1 MLPSS
6 ALLDSEVGN
15 GLLAFTDV
23 SNGRCGYVDVKD
35 HGVLW
40 MPDSVLTPTRF
51 RYGAAVVFTR
61 NGVALTDR
69 NGRLTNL
76 PGAMDA
82 VVTGTDRVALRT
94 DRGWLLA
101 DFGGRVL
108 EQQPAGGVKIDST
121 ALRLV
126 PQLFYREPIRESV
139 ANEKA
144 ASKEAGVLKEN
155 AEKGTCTVDREAW
168 RRIGKQNP
176 FYEEARKVVSGK
188 LTETDA
194 ENRRMILNYVEKL
207 RTSYTTKDMDFL
219 SQVFSD
225 KALIIVGKVVRQ
237 APRTDGTLLPEKYVE
252 YNVKSKR
259 AYLSKLQMLF
269 RLNKEIEL
277 DFSNFRIM
285 RHPTRR
291 DIYGVTL
298 RQKYRSDAYADD
310 GYLFLLWDFSNPK
323 APLIHVRTWQPA
335 WIDKQTPLPPEE
347 VFHIRN
353 FNLQ

>member
-1 MLPSS
+1 M
-6 ALLDSEVGN
+6 
-15 GLLAFTDV
+15 
-23 SNGRCGYVDVKD
+23 
-35 HGVLW
+35 
-40 MPDSVLTPTRF
+40 
-51 RYGAAVVFTR
+51 
-61 NGVALTDR
+61 
-69 NGRLTNL
+69 
-76 PGAMDA
+76 
-82 VVTGTDRVALRT
+82 
-94 DRGWLLA
+94 
-101 DFGGRVL
+101 
-108 EQQPAGGVKIDST
+108 
-121 ALRLV
+121 
-126 PQLFYREPIRESV
+126 
-139 ANEKA
+139 
-144 ASKEAGVLKEN
+144 
-155 AEKGTCTVDREAW
+155 CTVDREAW

-225 KALIIVGKVVRQ
+225 KALIIVGKVVRQAPRTDGTLLPEKYVEYIVGKVVRQ

-335 WIDKQTPLPPEE
+335 WISVPA
-347 VFHIRN
+347 VGF
-353 FNLQ
+353 F